1 MRRGG
6 QYTSSLRPSS
16 SRDLESSRTPVVR
29 RAILAA
35 AAVAALGGA
44 FAPRASADTWDG
56 GGADPNWTPNAN
68 WLDDTAPVPPEA
80 LIFAGSPRLTSNNDY
95 AANTLFNGIAF
106 DAAA

>member
-16 SRDLESSRTPVVR
+16 SRELEPARAPVVR

-56 GGADPNWTPNAN
+56 GGADAN
-68 WLDDTAPVPPEA
+68 WSTGNNWADNTAPVPPEA
-80 LIFAGSPRLTSNNDY
+80 LSFAGNIQLTNHNDF
-95 AANTLFNGIAF
+95 TSGPIFNGI
-106 DAAA
+106 